1 MTGTVKSNLT
11 ADTCVPRRIGAPKA
25 AILVTITKVAATPAL
40 LRQSAKRLDT
50 AANQQTEGD
59 ES

>member
-1 MTGTVKSNLT
+1 VKSKL
-11 ADTCVPRRIGAPKA
+11 AAHTCGLKHIVVPE
-25 AILVTITKVAATPAL
+25 AIILPTHGKVAATRAL
-40 LRQSAKRLDT
+40 RRQSAKRLDT

>member
-11 ADTCVPRRIGAPKA
+11 ADTCGPERIVVPKA
-25 AILVTITKVAATPAL
+25 AILVITKVAATRAM
-40 LRQSAKRLDT
+40 LRQSVKRLDT